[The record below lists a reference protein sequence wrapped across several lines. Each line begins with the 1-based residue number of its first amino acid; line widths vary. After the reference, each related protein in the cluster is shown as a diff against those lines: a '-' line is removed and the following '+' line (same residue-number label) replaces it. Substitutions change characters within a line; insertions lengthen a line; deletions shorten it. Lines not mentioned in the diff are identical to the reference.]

1 MIQYQTPLQESET
14 DPTLTVWDF
23 DFEPTRNLNTEEK
36 ATMRL
41 YYNNLMEM
49 YNAMQ
54 YKDKR
59 RNVFLSEIKK
69 VMEFRIRHNF

>member
-23 DFEPTRNLNTEEK
+23 DFKPIQNISHEEK
-36 ATMRL
+36 ATMQQ

-69 VMEFRIRHNF
+69 VLEFKVRHNF